1 MITYTALTRF
11 TETRLNAMCLNFER
25 AYSNPSEVAIHD
37 LRVSIRRLLTH
48 LDYLIFLLDRNKDAL
63 KVCEAQH
70 NKIKRCLKSLNKIR
84 DLQNQIHALENSPI
98 GREYPPR
105 LLELLKTNEKTRL
118 NTLADK
124 MDRWTLQKT
133 RKKIRSL
140 INGKHVSNREL
151 ELKSHLYL
159 NYLTQELHSAVH
171 ECQKP
176 DLMGCHRLRI
186 RLKHY
191 RYHLE
196 MLEQGFGIKQIL
208 IGAVKDWQ
216 DDLGALQDLRVLLKQ
231 IEKIDTNLDPQI
243 QRYKSAIQSELDDLL
258 NKVKDEVY
266 AIRFETQLK

>member
-48 LDYLIFLLDRNKDAL
+48 LDYLNFLLDRKKNASKIL
-63 KVCEAQH
+63 EAQH
-70 NKIKRCLKSLNKIR
+70 NKIKRYLKSLNRIR

-98 GREYPPR
+98 GREYPLK
-105 LLELLKTNEKTRL
+105 LLEILKTNEKSRL
-118 NTLADK
+118 STLADK

-133 RKKIRSL
+133 RKILRSL
-140 INGKHVSNREL
+140 IHSSPISNREL
-151 ELKSHLYL
+151 VLKSHLYL
-159 NYLTQELHSAVH
+159 NFLTQELHSAVH
-171 ECQKP
+171 ECQKA

-196 MLEQGFGIKQIL
+196 MLEQGFEIKQIL
-208 IGAVKDWQ
+208 ISAVKDWQ
-216 DDLGALQDLRVLLKQ
+216 DELGALQDLRVLLEQ
-231 IEKIDTNLDPQI
+231 IDKADSDSDPQI
-243 QRYKSAIQSELDDLL
+243 QSYKSTIQSELDDLL

-266 AIRFETQLK
+266 VIRFETQLK